1 MYFCEIEIFKVLY
14 MIKLIDRPLYMN
26 ILVHTQGTPD
36 IKIVTGVRRCGKSKL
51 LEKFARHVKS
61 SDNNANV
68 IYINFSLLQYESLME
83 YHTLHQYIEKEYV
96 EGKNNYVMIDEVQMC
111 ENFEK
116 AINSLHASGKY
127 DIYLTGSNA
136 FLLSSDLATLFTG
149 RTFEIKMFP
158 FSFREYVDYFGIDDA
173 NQALDNY
180 IEEGGMA
187 GSYLYQTSHEK
198 YSYINDEVF
207 NALIVRDIVKK
218 YKIRNVPLL
227 HTIIDFLMDNIG
239 NVTSI
244 RNIANT
250 LTSNKIKTNDKT
262 IGTYVDYLCKAFA
275 FYRIRRYDITGKRYL
290 ASDDKFYLSDQSF
303 RYARLGTKNMNIGRV
318 LENIVAIELL
328 RRGYEV
334 YVGTMYG
341 GEIDFVAVRQNE
353 KIYYQV
359 SDDISAPATFERE
372 VKSLLRIKD
381 AYPKV
386 LIARTKQKS
395 YQYEGVQVINL
406 ADWLLSN

>member
-1 MYFCEIEIFKVLY
+1 
-14 MIKLIDRPLYMN
+14 MIKLINRPSYLN
-26 ILVHTQGTPD
+26 LLAHTQGTPD
-36 IKIVTGVRRCGKSKL
+36 IKIITGVRRCGKSKL
-51 LEKFARHVKS
+51 LEKFVEHIQC
-61 SDNNANV
+61 SDSNAN
-68 IYINFSLLQYESLME
+68 IIHINFSLLQYEPQLE
-83 YHTLHQYIEKEYV
+83 YHSLHQYVEQKYV
-96 EGKNNYVMIDEVQMC
+96 AGKNNYVMIDEVQMC

-158 FSFREYVDYFGIDDA
+158 FSFKEYVDYFKIEDT
-173 NQALDNY
+173 NVALDNY

-187 GSYLYQTSHEK
+187 GSYLYPTHREK
-198 YSYINDEVF
+198 YTYINDEVF
-207 NALIVRDIVKK
+207 NALIVRDIIKK

-227 HTIIDFLMDNIG
+227 HVIINYLMDNIG
-239 NVTSI
+239 NITSI

-250 LTSNKIKTNDKT
+250 LASKKIKTNDKT
-262 IGTYVDYLCKAFA
+262 IGNYVDYLSKAFA

-290 ASDDKFYLSDQSF
+290 ASDDKFYLSDHSF
-303 RYARLGTKNMNIGRV
+303 RYARLGTKNMNLGRT
-318 LENIVAIELL
+318 LENIVAVELL

-334 YVGTMYG
+334 YVGTMRNC
-341 GEIDFVAVRQNE
+341 EIDFVAIRQNE

-359 SDDISAPATFERE
+359 SDDISMPATFERE
-372 VKSLLRIKD
+372 VKSLLSIKD

-386 LIARTKQKS
+386 LIARTKQKD
-395 YQYEGVQVINL
+395 YQYEGVHIVNL
-406 ADWLLSN
+406 ANWLLNDQ